1 MLRNTLEEEGSAEM
15 DGPTAE
21 RNEMKRPE
29 VALWVTRA
37 VLVVNGE
44 DHTCW
49 NLRKRALTQLGVA
62 SVHDELAFTRVL
74 LSKHT
79 KSGEAWAH
87 RKWAIQQLLDAGA
100 SASVDYMKLCAAEV
114 ELCERVALLYPKN
127 YYCWTHRQWAVKTI
141 SPAQN
146 GSDEVDGGGG
156 IVSVL
161 GELQT
166 MQGYVAR
173 HVGDHAGFHYYE
185 WILMRIVDYFSP
197 PPLNGGAPL
206 LAHLLAG
213 RTATTLDGEG
223 SVALPPPPPLPQAV
237 LDVWRG
243 AWARSTQLLD
253 TYGEH
258 ETIWQHRRFMA
269 GALLVL
275 LQWEQGNGAHTGVTS
290 LIDLFVK
297 REPADGAGTGLVTAN
312 ALAVEELTMARGRAC
327 RTSQPADKRRLAAA
341 YYLFLIRHA
350 LPLAKLSAAED
361 HSDEMGAILADLA
374 PMQARAWAELS

>member
-1 MLRNTLEEEGSAEM
+1 
-15 DGPTAE
+15 
-21 RNEMKRPE
+21 
-29 VALWVTRA
+29 
-37 VLVVNGE
+37 
-44 DHTCW
+44 
-49 NLRKRALTQLGVA
+49 
-62 SVHDELAFTRVL
+62 
-74 LSKHT
+74 
-79 KSGEAWAH
+79 
-87 RKWAIQQLLDAGA
+87 
-100 SASVDYMKLCAAEV
+100 
-114 ELCERVALLYPKN
+114 
-127 YYCWTHRQWAVKTI
+127 
-141 SPAQN
+141 
-146 GSDEVDGGGG
+146 
-156 IVSVL
+156 
-161 GELQT
+161 

-275 LQWEQGNGAHTGVTS
+275 R
-290 LIDLFVK
+290 F
-297 REPADGAGTGLVTAN
+297 DGSRRSDPGSSRAP
-312 ALAVEELTMARGRAC
+312 RRHSGRARLGERSLAGGC
-327 RTSQPADKRRLAAA
+327 FRADRAGRLS
-341 YYLFLIRHA
+341 FSSR
-350 LPLAKLSAAED
+350 
-361 HSDEMGAILADLA
+361 
-374 PMQARAWAELS
+374 